1 MTLVRKPVG
10 GSLGLTVSVVL
21 ALGASGIVSAADAP
35 TFRPGMWHFER
46 SMNAK
51 GGKPEKVETTEC
63 LDPTLNQKRQVEKLT
78 KTGCKFEPVV
88 HSGSTW
94 RRKATC
100 KIGDITSTSD
110 SVITVEGPDA
120 YSMTVENVING
131 QKSHEELKAR
141 RVGDCPKQ

>member
-1 MTLVRKPVG
+1 MTLARTPTG
-10 GSLGLTVSVVL
+10 GPLGLAVSLIL
-21 ALGASGIVSAADAP
+21 ALGTTGIASAADAP
-35 TFRPGMWHFER
+35 TFRPGMWRFER
-46 SMNAK
+46 SIEST

-78 KTGCKFEPVV
+78 KAGCRFEPVV
-88 HSGSTW
+88 HSGGSW

-100 KIGDITSTSD
+100 KIGDIASTSD

-141 RVGDCPKQ
+141 RMGDCPK